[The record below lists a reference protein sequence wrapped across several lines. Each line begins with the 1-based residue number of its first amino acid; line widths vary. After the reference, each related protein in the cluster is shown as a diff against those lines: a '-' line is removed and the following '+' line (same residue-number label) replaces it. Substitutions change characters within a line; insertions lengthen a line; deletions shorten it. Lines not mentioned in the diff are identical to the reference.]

1 MKHIITT
8 IQAVLLL
15 SLISVAAMAQPR
27 CKVRIFGT
35 EDGLPAGVISG
46 LVHSTDNLAW
56 MISWNGL
63 SCYDGYQFTT
73 FRNVP
78 GKTVLPTNHLSHIAH
93 GHNGNLW
100 IVTYTN
106 QAFLFDSHKCE
117 YIDVSAIIASFEKQ
131 QGANGTNKPV
141 RVRKIY
147 PLSNGHTWVVCHG
160 NAHYR
165 LTDSLIPGSKAIE
178 KFTFSGRFNKVCLDE
193 KGREWCFTT
202 NGTYCDGKLF
212 SKECYDYVHVMN
224 GKTWLEPRKGRH
236 VNSCIPIDRN
246 RIAMAT
252 DAGVVVLDTRNG
264 KERCIPVQDS
274 GSGSAEVLKIFVDSK
289 HRLWCFTAAP
299 GVALVDINAQEANV
313 KWLNATLPDTDKE
326 THSETPLFHE
336 DSNGVVWVV
345 PTEGTFAYF
354 DERTGALVPYPLV
367 AVNGLKH
374 VMPRIRRYYSDHQGN
389 LWAICPHN
397 LALVNF
403 MTTNVCLSKRADNS
417 ETRAVLQDKSG
428 AVLTGSYDGQL
439 YGADFEFRAKK
450 GIYTL
455 YRDSQGRLWIGTKGD
470 GLYLRWPN
478 GNLTHFVCDKNDKYS
493 ISSDNIYDICEDTRG
508 RILVATFDGGLNIIT
523 LGGIWSIENA
533 KNGNLAWDMSKHSK
547 VRRIDVTPDGVVIV
561 STTGGLVTFSD
572 KFTYGAPTRF
582 YTSCHENNDRNSLL
596 SSDVMQTC
604 RMKDGRIYVATL
616 GGGCQL
622 LASKNLLADGL
633 KFKEVNKQNEQTVQG
648 LVCDNDDN
656 LWMVGDSRI
665 FRLDKSGNVTE
676 YGADDLG
683 DVNITEAL
691 PSHDAKTD
699 RIILAV
705 EGGTLSF
712 LPRQMKRSNYCPS
725 IVFTAI
731 DYHDNEGTKPLLNI
745 GHLEVSVDK
754 RTLTVYFSA
763 LDYAE
768 NSGIRYAYRL
778 DDGHWTYIRR
788 GSNSASF
795 TNFPAGS
802 HKLYVKSTNSDGVWM
817 DNVKSIDIY
826 AEPTFFESWWGRTL
840 CVLCLL
846 FCIVYGMIYY
856 MRRKKVEITEEAVE
870 QADAGKVRFL
880 LKTPEFIDENKVF
893 MDKLLAYIE
902 ENISDSDLRVDNMA
916 SELKMS
922 RTVFYERIKEIADMS
937 PADFLRHVRMQ
948 RAEDLIKGTREPFSQ
963 IAYKVGFADPKYFGK
978 CFKKHTG
985 MSPSE
990 YRKTA
995 KEEPSCPESS
1005 TVE

>member
-1 MKHIITT
+1 M
-8 IQAVLLL
+8 LLL
-15 SLISVAAMAQPR
+15 SLDNVAAAVQPR

-100 IVTYTN
+100 TVTYTDR
-106 QAFLFDSHKCE
+106 AYLFDSHICE
-117 YIDVSAIIASFEKQ
+117 YIDASAIIASYGEGK
-131 QGANGTNKPV
+131 GANSIRKPFEL
-141 RVRKIY
+141 RKVY
-147 PLSNGHTWVVCHG
+147 PLSNGHTWFVG
-160 NAHYR
+160 KETEHYR
-165 LTDSLIPGSKAIE
+165 VTDSLLRERKGIQRFSFPGKLH
-178 KFTFSGRFNKVCLDE
+178 KVCLDE
-193 KGREWCFTT
+193 KGREWCFTDK
-202 NGTYCDGKLF
+202 GAYCDGKF
-212 SKECYDYVHVMN
+212 VSKERYDYVHVMN

-252 DAGVVVLDTRNG
+252 DAGIVVLDTRNG
-264 KERCIPVQDS
+264 SEKHVSLQDS
-274 GSGSAEVLKIFVDSK
+274 GSGSAEVLEIFVDSK
-289 HRLWCFTAAP
+289 HRLWCFTAAT
-299 GVALVDINAQEANV
+299 GVALVNLNAKETNV
-313 KWLNATLPDTDKE
+313 KWLHASLPNVTDE
-326 THSETPLFHE
+326 THSDKPLFHE
-336 DSNGVVWVV
+336 DSNGTVWVV
-345 PTEGTFAYF
+345 PTNGTFSYF
-354 DERTGALVPYPLV
+354 DERTGTLVAYPLV
-367 AVNGLKH
+367 PTNSLKR
-374 VMPRIRRYYSDHQGN
+374 VVPRIRRYYSDHQGN
-389 LWAICPHN
+389 LWALCPHN
-397 LALVNF
+397 LALVSF
-403 MTTNVCLSKRADNS
+403 MTTNVSLSRRSDNR
-417 ETRAVLQDKSG
+417 ETRAVLQDKDG
-428 AVLTGSYDGQL
+428 TVITGTIDGNL
-439 YGADFEFRAKK
+439 YGAGFEFRARK
-450 GIYTL
+450 GIYAL
-455 YRDSQGRLWIGTKGD
+455 YRDSKDRLWIGTKGD

-478 GNLTHFVCDKNDKYS
+478 GKLSHFVCDKNDKYS

-533 KNGNLAWDMSKHSK
+533 KNGNLAWDMSKHNK
-547 VRRIDVTPDGVVIV
+547 VRRIDVAPDGVVIV

-582 YTSCHENNDRNSLL
+582 YISCHENNDRNSLP

-622 LASKNLLADGL
+622 LTSKNLLADDL

-648 LVCDNDDN
+648 LVRDNDDN
-656 LWMVGDSRI
+656 LWMVSDSRI

-676 YGADDLG
+676 YGTDDLG

-691 PSHDAKTD
+691 PSHDAETD

-712 LPRQMKRSNYCPS
+712 LPRQMNRSNYCPS

-731 DYHDNEGTKPLLNI
+731 DYHDNEGMKPLLNI
-745 GHLEVSVDK
+745 GRLEVSVDK

-778 DDGHWTYIRR
+778 DDGHWTYLRR
-788 GSNSASF
+788 GSNRASF
-795 TNFPAGS
+795 TDFPAGN

-826 AEPTFFESWWGRTL
+826 AEPTFFESWWGRAL

-846 FCIVYGMIYY
+846 FCIVYGMVYY

-880 LKTPEFIDENKVF
+880 LKTPDFIDENKVF

-902 ENISDSDLRVDNMA
+902 ENIADSDLRVDNMA

-963 IAYKVGFADPKYFGK
+963 IAYKVGFSDPKYFGK

-990 YRKTA
+990 FRKSA
-995 KEEPSCPESS
+995 KEEPSCQESS